1 MVATDTEHTHHTGS
15 IAEKARGA
23 EFLPWAAPHL
33 SVFLSLAHTM
43 ASS

>member
-1 MVATDTEHTHHTGS
+1 MVATDAEHTHHTGS
-15 IAEKARGA
+15 IAEKTRRA